1 MSRAMNP
8 SEIAGG
14 QAAAG
19 RRLPPSRLDVSL
31 LICPIR
37 RLGPSRPVRF
47 QLPAR
52 HLSDT
57 PSQRGGSA
65 GAFALPV
72 LLLRSLSLLLILS
85 LALLATGCGSKET
98 AVETGDRD
106 QILHKGNATEPR
118 DLDPHTMV
126 SVEEDNIMQ
135 ALFEPL
141 VWRHPDTMVP
151 VPGAAERWDV
161 SADGRAYTFHLRKN
175 ARWSNGDPVTAHDFA
190 YSYQRCLTPELAAEF
205 AFYLYPIRGAEAF
218 NTGKSK
224 DFSTVGVEAVDD
236 HTLKLTLAEP
246 TPYFLSLLSIATYM
260 PVQRA
265 TVEKAG
271 GGSRKGTSWTRPGN
285 HVGNGPFTLSEWSP
299 SKRITLR
306 RNTNY
311 WDAANV
317 RLAEVRFYPIENS
330 DTEERAFRAGQ
341 LHLTAALPTSK
352 IAAYKKDEPQFL
364 RTVPYLRAQYIGCNV
379 TNGVLANR
387 LVRRAL
393 GLALDREGI
402 VNTVT
407 RGGETPAWSFVAPK
421 MAGYESRARLPFDP
435 AAAKKALAAA
445 GFPDGKGF
453 PKLDMIFDNAEI
465 TKITGEAIQQMWRAT
480 LGIEVGLQNM
490 EKKVYLD
497 RTNQKDYQLYLGGWT
512 PDYPDPMGFLEM
524 WGSSSTANYAGF
536 RNSAYDD
543 FLARSG
549 RELDVAKRM
558 ELIRQAEDVLT
569 EEAPVLPIYHHARVY
584 LSRPSVKGWHSNP
597 LDTHAYTRV
606 FLQAGGK

>member
-1 MSRAMNP
+1 MNLAEVSQARRADWKLAGGASHRLESRAT
-8 SEIAGG
+8 SALK
-14 QAAAG
+14 G
-19 RRLPPSRLDVSL
+19 RRILAASASAALSGLTSTGGLFRWLAPPANFLA
-31 LICPIR
+31 
-37 RLGPSRPVRF
+37 RF
-47 QLPAR
+47 QR
-52 HLSDT
+52 R
-57 PSQRGGSA
+57 QRFLA
-65 GAFALPV
+65 PLLTFA
-72 LLLRSLSLLLILS
+72 
-85 LALLATGCGSKET
+85 LALLLAGCGNNET
-98 AVETGDRD
+98 TVQTGDRD
-106 QILHKGNATEPR
+106 QVLHKGNGTEPR
-118 DLDPHTMV
+118 DLDPHTMI

-141 VWRHPDTMVP
+141 VWRHPETMAP
-151 VPGAAERWDV
+151 TPGVAERWDI
-161 SADGRAYTFHLRKN
+161 SPDGKVFTFHLRKN
-175 ARWSNGDPVTAHDFA
+175 ARWSNGDPVTARDFA
-190 YSYQRCLTPELAAEF
+190 YSMRRALTPELAAEF

-236 HTLKLTLAEP
+236 HTLKLTLADP
-246 TPYFLSLLSIATYM
+246 TPYFMSLLTISTYM
-260 PVQRA
+260 PVHRA

-271 GGSRKGTSWTRPGN
+271 GGSRKGTLWTRPGN
-285 HVGNGPFTLSEWSP
+285 HVSNGPFTLSEWSP

-311 WDAANV
+311 WNAANV
-317 RLAEVRFYPIENS
+317 KLAEVRFYPIENS

-352 IAAYKKDEPQFL
+352 IASYKKDEPQFL

-393 GLALDREGI
+393 GLAIDREGI
-402 VNTVT
+402 VKTVT

-435 AAAKKALAAA
+435 AAAKKALADA

-453 PKLDMIFDNAEI
+453 PKLQMIFDNAEI
-465 TKITGEAIQQMWRAT
+465 TKITAEAIQQMWRAT

-497 RTNQKDYQLYLGGWT
+497 RINSKDYELYLGGWT

-536 RNSAYDD
+536 RNADYDD
-543 FLARSG
+543 LLAKSG
-549 RELDVAKRM
+549 RELDVPKRM
-558 ELIRQAEDVLT
+558 ELIRQAEDLLT
-569 EEAPVLPIYHHARVY
+569 EEAPILSIYHHARVY
-584 LSRPSVKGWHSNP
+584 LSRPSVKGWHTNP
-597 LDTHAYTRV
+597 LDTHAYSRV
-606 FLQAGGK
+606 FLEAGGK